1 MVEFV
6 ELTKDLQRP
15 CDMDQRGPR
24 EARFHAP
31 YGVGGCSYA
40 FGKVLLR
47 QAPAPARHRNGLAK
61 AVQAAR
67 HGQWRWGDG
76 LH

>member
-15 CDMDQRGPR
+15 CDMDKCGPR

-31 YGVGGCSYA
+31 YGVGGRPYA
-40 FGKVLLR
+40 FGQVLLR
-47 QAPAPARHRNGLAK
+47 QAPTPARQRNRLAK
-61 AVQAAR
+61 AVQATR
-67 HGQWRWGDG
+67 NRQWRWGKD